1 MADMQKG
8 KGQVGQ
14 DVALDSSFSPGVQ
27 STPKNRRTRGRRERR
42 VRDDLCSENE
52 EDEFNEEV
60 DIVKKKLKLGNI
72 TKEVQM
78 EDDEEDND
86 KVNYEKF
93 ICCEEGENHEDAEL
107 VTDEGGP
114 LDGGPSGGADV
125 VTLGEVD
132 MDK

>member
-8 KGQVGQ
+8 EGQVGQ

-60 DIVKKKLKLGNI
+60 DIVKKKIKTG
-72 TKEVQM
+72 K
-78 EDDEEDND
+78 
-86 KVNYEKF
+86 YY
-93 ICCEEGENHEDAEL
+93 
-107 VTDEGGP
+107 
-114 LDGGPSGGADV
+114 
-125 VTLGEVD
+125 
-132 MDK
+132 